1 LKKIIKPSDTP
12 STYDPEA
19 LYLKAQRYTQ
29 RMCDLDNNDWEYALW
44 SGFTLE
50 FLARSALANMKC
62 LSALPQYFLNLQK
75 SMKVLESSILD
86 EETANFIPVS

>member
-1 LKKIIKPSDTP
+1 MKKIIKPSDTP

-50 FLARSALANMKC
+50 FLARSALANRGSNTNGEKTY
-62 LSALPQYFLNLQK
+62 AKDF
-75 SMKVLESSILD
+75 
-86 EETANFIPVS
+86 